1 MNPIVRICRVIGG
14 LSIVIWLGFYKG
26 GGDKSTLER
35 ADVIFLLASIQF
47 IYMIV
52 IITIKVVYMIK
63 QWRKGSL
70 EGGEGILL
78 MIPPFSFF
86 YSPPP
91 KLVVCVK
98 TGCTVGAGTGVILG
112 LGIGF
117 DDGVF

>member
-1 MNPIVRICRVIGG
+1 
-14 LSIVIWLGFYKG
+14 
-26 GGDKSTLER
+26 
-35 ADVIFLLASIQF
+35 
-47 IYMIV
+47 
-52 IITIKVVYMIK
+52 
-63 QWRKGSL
+63 
-70 EGGEGILL
+70 